1 MTLNKCQW
9 GGEGDE
15 LKTGGG
21 GRKTKSK
28 RRKSYKKKRKSY
40 KKKRTR
46 RKYSR
51 KKTNRRKNLK
61 GAGSDEEG
69 ESEIAKARRLI
80 REINYLVAGQYNPL
94 ADIID
99 IDEART
105 LLVRSNW
112 DVDETLSKFIISRVE
127 PEPEPQE
134 EGEQEEDDEEGV
146 APSPNISEAIPPSAN
161 D

>member
-21 GRKTKSK
+21 GRKKKSK

-61 GAGSDEEG
+61 GGGSDEEG
-69 ESEIAKARRLI
+69 ESQIAIAHRLI
-80 REINYLVAGQYNPL
+80 CEINYLVAGEYNPP
-94 ADIID
+94 ADIIN

-105 LLVRSNW
+105 LLVGSNW
-112 DVDETLSKFIISRVE
+112 DVDKVLLEFFNSRVE
-127 PEPEPQE
+127 PEAEAEPEPQE
-134 EGEQEEDDEEGV
+134 EGEQDEEAE
-146 APSPNISEAIPPSAN
+146 APSPNISEGDPTR
-161 D
+161 

>member
-9 GGEGDE
+9 GGERDE
-15 LKTGGG
+15 LNTGGG
-21 GRKTKSK
+21 GRKKKSK

-61 GAGSDEEG
+61 GGSG
-69 ESEIAKARRLI
+69 ESEIAKTRRLI
-80 REINYLVAGQYNPL
+80 HEINYLVAGEYNPR

-105 LLVRSNW
+105 LLVGSNW
-112 DVDETLSKFIISRVE
+112 DVDKALSEFFNSRVE
-127 PEPEPQE
+127 PEAEAQE
-134 EGEQEEDDEEGV
+134 EGEQDEEAE

-161 D
+161 DQ

>member
-21 GRKTKSK
+21 GRKKKSK

-61 GAGSDEEG
+61 GGGSG
-69 ESEIAKARRLI
+69 ESQIANIRRLI
-80 REINYLVAGQYNPL
+80 REINYLVAGEYNPP
-94 ADIID
+94 ADIIN

-105 LLVRSNW
+105 LLVGSNW
-112 DVDETLSKFIISRVE
+112 DVDKVLLEFFNSRVE
-127 PEPEPQE
+127 PEAEAEPEPQE
-134 EGEQEEDDEEGV
+134 EGEQDEEAE
-146 APSPNISEAIPPSAN
+146 APSPDISEGDPTR
-161 D
+161 